1 MSINIQTR
9 LVCIFYKCHYIY
21 IHVFRIP
28 ILSRLKMTTKM
39 DKTVLY
45 EDLINKSLKFLPFW
59 NLVSVIFI
67 AFIDITHF
75 IFIFIF
81 ILVCKL
87 LLFIAFI

>member
-1 MSINIQTR
+1 
-9 LVCIFYKCHYIY
+9 VCIFYKWYYIY
-21 IHVFRIP
+21 IYVFRVP
-28 ILSRLKMTTKM
+28 ILLKLKMATKM
-39 DKTVLY
+39 DKTTLY
-45 EDLINKSLKFLPFW
+45 EDFINKGLKFLPFW